1 MKAALS
7 PLARR
12 ELLAAARWIA
22 GDSPTAARR
31 LIAAVDEARSLIA
44 EQPEIG
50 RIREDLT
57 PLPMRF
63 LLLRGF
69 PYMIA
74 YRPDAKPA
82 RIVRVIHTS
91 RDLTAALRSP

>member
-12 ELLAAARWIA
+12 ELLAAAGWIA
-22 GDSPTAARR
+22 KDSPIAARR
-31 LIAAVDEARSLIA
+31 LIAAVDEARVLIA
-44 EQPEIG
+44 DQPQIG
-50 RIREDLT
+50 RVREDLT

-69 PYMIA
+69 PYVIV
-74 YRPDAKPA
+74 YRPEVKPA

-91 RDLTAALRSP
+91 RDLPAALRSH